1 MQVRQQLLLR
11 KGVVPLPVSFPH
23 LDCAFPLVP
32 GQSAQWDAEPEGTWF
47 SPSTI
52 IKLLVY
58 LSCIIKC
65 QVSCCSC
72 TAVYLKT
79 KIKVGVREEALI
91 NLTLL
96 WAKSSLRDCIFP
108 LPGQMHGV
116 YAQLVCVCV
125 GFLLWLPATE
135 MSSICTISFTGVSR
149 ARGMWHM
156 WQEATE
162 YWILTT
168 AGKERESAGKAID
181 CGGTGIV
188 TIVSIHIISSQLL
201 FLAFRR
207 KRKTAC
213 SGSPASPLS

>member
-23 LDCAFPLVP
+23 LDCAFPLLP

-96 WAKSSLRDCIFP
+96 WAKSSLRDYFSTSWTD
-108 LPGQMHGV
+108 
-116 YAQLVCVCV
+116 AWCVR
-125 GFLLWLPATE
+125 
-135 MSSICTISFTGVSR
+135 TISVCLCGFFT
-149 ARGMWHM
+149 MI
-156 WQEATE
+156 TC
-162 YWILTT
+162 YWNELDMHHIFYWSLQ
-168 AGKERESAGKAID
+168 GQGN
-181 CGGTGIV
+181 V
-188 TIVSIHIISSQLL
+188 THVTRSNRVLNTYYC
-201 FLAFRR
+201 R
-207 KRKTAC
+207 
-213 SGSPASPLS
+213 